1 MKRILLYTLVSVM
14 TLFTTTA
21 QAADFEW
28 GTATWNID
36 DQQTF
41 NSIDELQQVG
51 IKLTYTN
58 FTATPDDFSMS
69 FFNLLAVNYDLF
81 VDDNIEP
88 IKAGASSE
96 PGQGLVVNF
105 DYNFVEGHRYRIVT
119 TESRL
124 VFANIATY
132 STDTLTTNTDS
143 YTISFEVKG
152 PELVKTIDVEATMSL
167 SIVDQETNRTFSH
180 LDVNDICQALGIQ
193 NIAEASV
200 WGLNLNGSYCPVYSS
215 LFDGWRDA
223 DGEYTLWYGGWDSY
237 HGHNAYPAVY
247 SIKINETCDYLF
259 YFFYDYWSEYDPE
272 KSDTIGGGA
281 LQARRRAP
289 ETHYNHVIW
298 DWEWTDSAGV
308 TQVTQY
314 DRKYRCDEGSDY
326 KASFAFIANNK
337 MVQVNATLHFVSQEA
352 YAEYVSG
359 VREVTY
365 SVPSIARTNIYNIS
379 GQRVPSLS
387 RGLNIVRDNTGYR
400 KVMILR

>member
-41 NSIDELQQVG
+41 NSIDELQLVG
-51 IKLTYTN
+51 IKLTYSN
-58 FTATPDDFSMS
+58 PANFSMT
-69 FFNLLAVNYDLF
+69 FFNVISVDYDLY
-81 VDDNIEP
+81 VDDASEP
-88 IKAGASSE
+88 IKAGASSS
-96 PGQGLVVNF
+96 PGEGLVVNF
-105 DYNFVEGHRYRIVT
+105 EYNFVEGHRYRIVT

-124 VFANIATY
+124 VFANIATFT
-132 STDTLTTNTDS
+132 TDTLSTNTDCYS
-143 YTISFEVKG
+143 ISFEVKG

-167 SIVDQETNRTFSH
+167 SIIDQETNRTFSH

-193 NIAEASV
+193 NIMEATV

-247 SIKINETCDYLF
+247 CIKVNETCDSLF
-259 YFFYDYWSEYDPE
+259 YFFYDYWSEYNPE
-272 KSDTIGGGA
+272 TPDTIGGGT

-289 ETHYNHVIW
+289 DTHYNNIIW
-298 DWEWTDSAGV
+298 DWEWTDEAGD

-326 KASFAFIANNK
+326 KASFAFLANNK
-337 MVQVNATLHFVSQEA
+337 MVHVNATLHFVSQEA

-359 VREVTY
+359 VREVTN
-365 SVPSIARTNIYNIS
+365 SVPAYARINIYNIS